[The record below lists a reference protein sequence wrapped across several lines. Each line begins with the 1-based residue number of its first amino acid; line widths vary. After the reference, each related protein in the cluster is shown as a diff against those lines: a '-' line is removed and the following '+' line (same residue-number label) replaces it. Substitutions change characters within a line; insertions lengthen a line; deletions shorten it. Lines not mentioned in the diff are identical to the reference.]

1 MARYKKGA
9 SARDFDL
16 FGHKLPFYAIQ
27 PSLVKAHAVSD
38 ETLRSEYTRLRDIAQ
53 KRLKRM
59 AGKPEARE
67 TYSQHAE
74 GFPKIRELE
83 DRGDLVRAL
92 IDVSSF
98 LTARRGSMSGIRE
111 TNKQIIRTMADKGIT
126 IRKQDLRNYGN
137 FMTAMRKLYHFDR
150 GEYAS
155 DQFRDLWIRLNESGS
170 VTQAQYEKEIQE
182 TVARINAERPEDQA
196 RISASKGKRL
206 NADFFR
212 EENLNPRTAKAL
224 KRKK

>member
-9 SARDFDL
+9 TARDFDL
-16 FGHKLPFYAIQ
+16 FGHKLPFFSIH
-27 PSLVKAHAVSD
+27 PGLVKAHAVSD

-83 DRGDLVRAL
+83 DRGDLVKAL
-92 IDVSSF
+92 IDVSNF

-111 TNKQIIRTMADKGIT
+111 TNKQIIRTMAGKGIT

-155 DQFRDLWIRLNESGS
+155 EQFQDLWIRLNESGS

-196 RISASKGKRL
+196 RISATKGKRL

-224 KRKK
+224 KRRK